1 MFSVYFPYEGNFKRR
16 AWVARTVRNNKIDTR
31 SARLKLAKRREP
43 YWTVVSRGCALGYR
57 AGTKGGS
64 WIARFRGDDGKQHY
78 EALGPAD
85 DALDDTATVLPYSQA
100 QQRAREFF
108 DRVSRRSAGVEQK
121 AEKRTVGGELELY
134 FEAREARGSKGVRGD
149 RYVAEARIIPDLGEV
164 EVNKVSA
171 SRIREWLSKLSKAPK
186 LVRTAKSAQQRKT
199 KPVVENDPDATRAR
213 RATANRVL
221 TILKAALNHSFHEG
235 RVSTDE
241 AWRKVKPFRE
251 ADAAVVRYLTGTE
264 IKRLVNASAVGF
276 RDLVRGALLTGCRY
290 GELTRMI
297 SSDFDAEAETV
308 TVRLSKAGKPRHVTL
323 TEEGAQLFRSLT
335 AGRKPREL
343 IFRRPDD
350 TPWKAS
356 HQQRPL
362 IEASKR
368 AKIDPPATFHVLR
381 HTYASVLAM
390 KGAPMGVIAA
400 QLGHADT
407 RMTEKHYAHLAPN
420 YVAKTIRASLPKMGL
435 LRDSNVIL
443 LSKTKV

>member
-1 MFSVYFPYEGNFKRR
+1 
-16 AWVARTVRNNKIDTR
+16 
-31 SARLKLAKRREP
+31 
-43 YWTVVSRGCALGYR
+43 VVSRGCALGYR
-57 AGTKGGS
+57 AGSKGGT
-64 WIARFRGDDGKQHY
+64 WIARYRTDDGKQLY

-85 DALDDTATVLPYSQA
+85 DALEAKSPAVLSYAQA
-100 QQRAREFF
+100 QERAREFF
-108 DRVSRRSAGVEQK
+108 DRATRRSAGMDE
-121 AEKRTVGGELELY
+121 ATEKTTVAGELKLY
-134 FEAREARGSKGVRGD
+134 FEAREARGSKGVRAD
-149 RYVAEARIIPDLGEV
+149 RYVADARIIPDLGEI
-164 EVNKVSA
+164 EIKKLSA
-171 SRIREWLSKLSKAPK
+171 SRIRDWLSRLSKAPK
-186 LVRTAKSAQQRKT
+186 LVRTAKSAERRKT
-199 KPVVENDPDATRAR
+199 KPVAENDADATRAR

-251 ADAAVVRYLTGTE
+251 ADAAVVRHLTESE
-264 IKRLVNASAVGF
+264 IKRIVNTCGAGF

-297 SSDFDAEAETV
+297 TSDFNAEAETV

-323 TEEGAQLFRSLT
+323 TGEGARLFNLLT

-343 IFRRPDD
+343 IFRRPDG

-356 HQQRPL
+356 QQQRPL
-362 IEASKR
+362 IDASKR

-390 KGAPMGVIAA
+390 KGAPIGVIAA

-407 RMTEKHYAHLAPN
+407 RMTERHYAHLAPN
-420 YVAKTIRASLPKMGL
+420 YVATTIRASLPTMGIVQ
-435 LRDSNVIL
+435 DSNVTL
-443 LSKTKV
+443 LGKAKA

>member
-1 MFSVYFPYEGNFKRR
+1 
-16 AWVARTVRNNKIDTR
+16 VARTVRNDKIDTR
-31 SARLKLAKRREP
+31 SARVKLVKRREP

-57 AGTKGGS
+57 AGSKGGT
-64 WIARFRGDDGKQHY
+64 WIARYRADDRKQHY

-85 DALDDTATVLPYSQA
+85 DALDAESPAVLSYSQA
-100 QQRAREFF
+100 QERAREFF
-108 DRVSRRSAGVEQK
+108 DRAARRSAGINEGID
-121 AEKRTVGGELELY
+121 KRTVAGELKLY
-134 FEAREARGSKGVRGD
+134 FESREARGSKGVRAD

-164 EVNKVSA
+164 DINKLSS
-171 SRIREWLSKLSKAPK
+171 SRIRDWLSKLSKAPK
-186 LVRTAKSAQQRKT
+186 LVRTAKSAERRKT
-199 KPVVENDPDATRAR
+199 KAVAENDIEAKRAR

-235 RVSTDE
+235 RASSDE

-251 ADAAVVRYLTGTE
+251 ADAAVVRHLTESE
-264 IKRLVNASAVGF
+264 IKRIVNACGAGF

-290 GELTRMI
+290 GELTRMVT
-297 SSDFDAEAETV
+297 SDFNPEAETV

-323 TEEGAQLFRSLT
+323 TEEGTRLFNLLT

-343 IFRRPDD
+343 IFRRPDG

-362 IEASKR
+362 IDASKR

-390 KGAPMGVIAA
+390 KGTPMGVIAA

-420 YVAKTIRASLPKMGL
+420 YVATTIRASLPRMGL
-435 LRDSNVIL
+435 VEETNV
-443 LSKTKV
+443 LSLAKAQA

>member
-1 MFSVYFPYEGNFKRR
+1 
-16 AWVARTVRNNKIDTR
+16 
-31 SARLKLAKRREP
+31 
-43 YWTVVSRGCALGYR
+43 
-57 AGTKGGS
+57 
-64 WIARFRGDDGKQHY
+64 
-78 EALGPAD
+78 
-85 DALDDTATVLPYSQA
+85 VLSYSQA
-100 QQRAREFF
+100 QEQARRFF
-108 DRVSRRSAGVEQK
+108 DRAARRTDAVED
-121 AEKRTVGGELELY
+121 ASEKRTVAGELKLY
-134 FEAREARGSKGVRGD
+134 FEAREARGSKGVRAD

-164 EVNKVSA
+164 EIQKLSA
-171 SRIREWLSKLSKAPK
+171 SRIREWLSKLGKAPK
-186 LVRTAKSAQQRKT
+186 LLRTAKSAQQRKT
-199 KPVVENDPDATRAR
+199 KPVAESDPDATRAR

-235 RVSTDE
+235 RVSSDE

-251 ADAAVVRYLTGTE
+251 ADAAVVRYLTESE
-264 IKRLVNASAVGF
+264 IKRIVNASAPGF
-276 RDLVRGALLTGCRY
+276 RDLVSGALLTGCRY
-290 GELTRMI
+290 GELIRMI
-297 SSDFDAEAETV
+297 SSDFNSEAETV

-323 TEEGAQLFRSLT
+323 TGEGTQLFRSLT

-350 TPWKAS
+350 MPWKAS

-368 AKIDPPATFHVLR
+368 ATIEPAVTFHVLR
-381 HTYASVLAM
+381 HTYASILAM

-420 YVAKTIRASLPKMGL
+420 YVAATIRASLPKMGL

-443 LSKTKV
+443 LSKTKA